1 MSVIRCP
8 LTACLTDGFRP
19 CTSCMVRTIS
29 EIASKRVQV
38 VWNSLTGS
46 GAANPFGSQLWTDEQ
61 KHQQCPRMGAA
72 LSPADGSSPPPIGW
86 TRSIKSGAHGNLSS
100 FAIPLN
106 VRCQIAVVVSS
117 HLCMLGVPA
126 SGLGL
131 RHRLVSSG
139 HCWVSPNTRLQYS
152 HTPPYSRS
160 QCSISA
166 LRSRYPWPQ
175 SWQTRGALETG
186 RSSKGTV

>member
-1 MSVIRCP
+1 MIRCP

-72 LSPADGSSPPPIGW
+72 LSPADGSSPPPMGW
-86 TRSIKSGAHGNLSS
+86 TRYIKSGAHGIFSR

-106 VRCQIAVVVSS
+106 VCVQKRSRCLS
-117 HLCMLGVPA
+117 HLCMLDVPA
-126 SGLGL
+126 SGLRL
-131 RHRLVSSG
+131 RHRLFSSGHRVSSG
-139 HCWVSPNTRLQYS
+139 SWVGGLVWLF
-152 HTPPYSRS
+152 RS
-160 QCSISA
+160 WASKAATA
-166 LRSRYPWPQ
+166 LIL
-175 SWQTRGALETG
+175 A
-186 RSSKGTV
+186 